1 MAQMYGA
8 AFIFHKNPQKLTFDN
23 NYVVSLNAYILYQ
36 LIAMDHKSKGKFTLK
51 IISSYVVLGILAL
64 LAAAFMYS
72 QFKNY
77 TASQSKEDDSLKL
90 VKTNVL
96 LTNLYEAEN
105 LSKLVLQTKNP
116 KNLKAYAQKVDSIN
130 SLIDSLKPLVD
141 NGTGHQVTK
150 LDSVQ
155 KLLQQKV
162 YNSAELRKLKV
173 ENENTA
179 SIDSILEAFHKM
191 EVDMGRITPET
202 LAPNFG
208 QLSPEMQKSIREYV
222 AILNKNIPNPNG
234 NTNAN
239 NIDSILQVSK
249 SILNNAKV
257 ENAAIERSMFQK
269 ELQIYRTDL
278 ELSQKMRSIISA
290 FERDIVQ
297 KAFRNNLNQQ
307 QILKRSTRLAGGA
320 IVLGLLIVILFT
332 FLISQDFWKIQRYR
346 DQLERE
352 KKNSESILK
361 SREQLIATVSH
372 DLRTPLNTISG
383 YSELMEHS
391 GLNEKQRRYLK
402 NVKSASGYVENLVN
416 DLLDFS
422 KLEAGKIHL
431 ERIPF
436 VLSSL
441 IEETALHFKEIH
453 SKKEVELQLE
463 ITEDLN
469 KPIISDPFR
478 MRQILTNIIGNAFK
492 FTDKGF
498 IKIIASIE
506 KNNTGQKTIVK
517 VVDSGIGI
525 DKEKQELIFKEFTQA
540 ENHTDKK
547 YGGYGLGLTI
557 SKKLTELLGGTLVL
571 ESQKN
576 KGSTFTISLPFEF
589 SGKPLPHQDFEKPS
603 LQSRLSLLV
612 LDDDENMLGMLE
624 EICRFN
630 NIHALTFN
638 SYSKLADGCPQ
649 EYDAILTDIQMPKV
663 DGFGVLE
670 KLKQNDLA
678 HYKGQPVIA
687 MTGQKVRDKTTYIEA
702 GFLGVLQKPFSSESL
717 LDVLSKVHG
726 YSEPT
731 QQSIPPKE
739 EVPKPNTDLFNTESI
754 ASFLDNTH
762 AVREVLEVF
771 MESTTK
777 NMGLL
782 FSSIEQNDT
791 EEVRSISHKMLPMF
805 RQLQVN
811 EIIPIL
817 ERLEHLNGEAQSK
830 KVFADLTRLKNTI
843 SKLEKAIT
851 KYLTTLPVD
860 ID

>member
-1 MAQMYGA
+1 MYNA
-8 AFIFHKNPQKLTFDN
+8 ALIFHKNTQKLTFDN

-36 LIAMDHKSKGKFTLK
+36 LMAMDHKSKRRFTLK
-51 IISSYVVLGILAL
+51 IISSYVVLGILAI

-72 QFKNY
+72 EFKNY
-77 TASQSKEDDSLKL
+77 TASQNKEDDSLKL

-105 LSKLVLQTKNP
+105 LSKLALQTKNP
-116 KNLKAYAQKVDSIN
+116 KNLRAYAQKVDSIN
-130 SLIDSLKPLVD
+130 TLIDSLKPLVD
-141 NGTGHQVTK
+141 NGVGHQATK

-162 YNSAELRKLKV
+162 FNSAELRKLKV

-191 EVDMGRITPET
+191 EVDMGRITPQT
-202 LAPNFG
+202 FAPNFN
-208 QLSPEMQKSIREYV
+208 QLSPKMQESIREYV

-234 NTNAN
+234 NTSAN

-249 SILNNAKV
+249 SILNKAKV

-332 FLISQDFWKIQRYR
+332 FLISQDYWKIQRYR

-391 GLNEKQRRYLK
+391 GLNEKQLRYLK

-431 ERIPF
+431 ERVPF
-436 VLSSL
+436 VLYSL

-453 SKKEVELQLE
+453 SKKEVELQFD
-463 ITEDLN
+463 ITEDLS
-469 KPIISDPFR
+469 KPILSDPFR

-498 IKIIASIE
+498 VKIITSIE
-506 KNNTGQKTIVK
+506 ENNTGQKAIIK
-517 VVDSGIGI
+517 VVDTGIGI
-525 DKEKQELIFKEFTQA
+525 EKEKQELIFKEFTQA
-540 ENHTDKK
+540 ENTTEKK

-571 ESQKN
+571 ESQKS

-589 SGKPLPHQDFEKPS
+589 SENPISTQITEKQYF
-603 LQSRLSLLV
+603 QSRLSLLI
-612 LDDDENMLGMLE
+612 LDDDESMLGLLE
-624 EICRFN
+624 ELCRVN
-630 NIHALTFN
+630 KIEVQTFTN
-638 SYSKLADGCPQ
+638 YSKLAKRPPQ
-649 EYDAILTDIQMPKV
+649 KYDAVLTDIQMPKV

-670 KLKQNDLA
+670 KLKQNELS

-687 MTGQKVRDKTTYIEA
+687 MTGQKVRDKTPYIEA

-717 LDVLSKVHG
+717 LDILSKIHV

-731 QQSIPPKE
+731 HHSIPKNE
-739 EVPKPNTDLFNTESI
+739 KVPKPATDLFNTESI
-754 ASFLDNTH
+754 AGFLDNTH

-771 MESTTK
+771 MENTTK

-782 FSSIEQNDT
+782 FSAIEQNDT
-791 EEVRSISHKMLPMF
+791 EEIRSISHKMLPMF

-811 EIIPIL
+811 EVIPIL
-817 ERLEHLNGEAQSK
+817 ERLEHLNGEAQNK
-830 KVFADLTRLKNTI
+830 QAFADLTRLKNTI

-851 KYLTTLPVD
+851 KYLTTLPVG
-860 ID
+860 IG